1 MFDCNHN
8 FFFNCVFLFVY
19 NYLFTYSYMIAQLA
33 GAVEY
38 SDCISV
44 EE

>member
-1 MFDCNHN
+1 MITHFQNKYIEKKDPT
-8 FFFNCVFLFVY
+8 FWRM
-19 NYLFTYSYMIAQLA
+19 TYLA

-38 SDCISV
+38 SDCISA